1 MIGYKGFD
9 ENFCCKGMQ
18 YKVGET
24 YRVDGELKICEHGL
38 HFCDEPLGVFAFYPP
53 SGSRYALVEA
63 AGEIVK
69 DKNAHKFCTG
79 KLKIVKELSLDEL
92 IGVVSEKLSVPNT
105 DNYSAATATGNYSV
119 ASNAGC
125 SSAATNAGN
134 YSAATATGKESVA
147 VVTGKDSKAKGAPG
161 CWIVLTERDYEM
173 HILDIKAFKVDGE
186 KIKPDT
192 FYTLKDGV
200 PVAEVDIAQE

>member
-105 DNYSAATATGNYSV
+105 DNYSAATATG
-119 ASNAGC
+119 
-125 SSAATNAGN
+125 
-134 YSAATATGKESVA
+134 KESVA